1 MLYKDKQAAGDLDL
15 CIYDMIAKILDVIL
29 YLKKKKKELLVRKN
43 K

>member
-29 YLKKKKKELLVRKN
+29 YLKKKKKGIISEKE
-43 K
+43 